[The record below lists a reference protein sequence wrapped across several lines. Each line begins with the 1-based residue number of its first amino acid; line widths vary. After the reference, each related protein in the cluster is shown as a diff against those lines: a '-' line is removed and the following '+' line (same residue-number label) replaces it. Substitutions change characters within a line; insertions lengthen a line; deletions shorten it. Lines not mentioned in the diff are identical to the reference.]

1 MTPESLSR
9 EGSPGPEGIHL
20 HAAPHPNGHG
30 VVHMSSDSPAQV
42 VASHMEVKTNHFP
55 PGVPNILTGA
65 QSKFLTFFF
74 TKSGILGGF
83 FVILATFGSQDKP
96 FPFFVVPNILTG
108 ARSKFLS
115 FSIFD
120 DFLPVFYKIWYFWF
134 LHHFGYLAQSQS
146 TRNLPYINY

>member
-1 MTPESLSR
+1 MLLSLVFHTFFSLFYSRSAPSSPNQVGISGLMTPESLSR

-65 QSKFLTFFF
+65 QSKLIIFLPFPTFFCHF
-74 TKSGILGGF
+74 SDLFSKSGIANF
-83 FVILATFGSQDKP
+83 EMTSFMDGS
-96 FPFFVVPNILTG
+96 
-108 ARSKFLS
+108 
-115 FSIFD
+115 
-120 DFLPVFYKIWYFWF
+120 
-134 LHHFGYLAQSQS
+134 
-146 TRNLPYINY
+146 

>member
-65 QSKFLTFFF
+65 QSKYFFAIF
-74 TKSGILGGF
+74 DNFWPFSPIFDKVWYFWRLF
-83 FVILATFGSQDKP
+83 AILATFGC
-96 FPFFVVPNILTG
+96 F
-108 ARSKFLS
+108 
-115 FSIFD
+115 
-120 DFLPVFYKIWYFWF
+120 
-134 LHHFGYLAQSQS
+134 
-146 TRNLPYINY
+146 

>member
-65 QSKFLTFFF
+65 QSKFPTFFLQNLVF
-74 TKSGILGGF
+74 LGF
-83 FVILATFGSQDKP
+83 PLLFWLLFESQDKP
-96 FPFFVVPNILTG
+96 FSSWCSQYFDWS
-108 ARSKFLS
+108 SK
-115 FSIFD
+115 
-120 DFLPVFYKIWYFWF
+120 
-134 LHHFGYLAQSQS
+134 
-146 TRNLPYINY
+146 

>member
-65 QSKFLTFFF
+65 QSKLIIFFCHFRQFLA
-74 TKSGILGGF
+74 SLQI
-83 FVILATFGSQDKP
+83 
-96 FPFFVVPNILTG
+96 
-108 ARSKFLS
+108 
-115 FSIFD
+115 
-120 DFLPVFYKIWYFWF
+120 YW
-134 LHHFGYLAQSQS
+134 
-146 TRNLPYINY
+146 

>member
-65 QSKFLTFFF
+65 QSKYFLPFSTIFGRFRRFFDKVWYF
-74 TKSGILGGF
+74 WRLF
-83 FVILATFGSQDKP
+83 AILATFGC
-96 FPFFVVPNILTG
+96 F
-108 ARSKFLS
+108 
-115 FSIFD
+115 
-120 DFLPVFYKIWYFWF
+120 
-134 LHHFGYLAQSQS
+134 
-146 TRNLPYINY
+146 

>member
-1 MTPESLSR
+1 MGQKCIFFLFFYSRSAPSSPNQVGISGLMTPESLSR

-65 QSKFLTFFF
+65 QSKLIMFLPFSTVFCHFSDLLS
-74 TKSGILGGF
+74 KSGIANF
-83 FVILATFGSQDKP
+83 ETTSFMDGS
-96 FPFFVVPNILTG
+96 
-108 ARSKFLS
+108 
-115 FSIFD
+115 
-120 DFLPVFYKIWYFWF
+120 
-134 LHHFGYLAQSQS
+134 
-146 TRNLPYINY
+146 

>member
-65 QSKFLTFFF
+65 QSKSFNEDICMYIE
-74 TKSGILGGF
+74 K
-83 FVILATFGSQDKP
+83 
-96 FPFFVVPNILTG
+96 
-108 ARSKFLS
+108 LS
-115 FSIFD
+115 E
-120 DFLPVFYKIWYFWF
+120 KICQKAALCFI
-134 LHHFGYLAQSQS
+134 G
-146 TRNLPYINY
+146 

>member
-65 QSKFLTFFF
+65 QSKLIIFLPFSTVFGQFADLLV
-74 TKSGILGGF
+74 KSGIFG
-83 FVILATFGSQDKP
+83 VIGHSGYFLASFGSQT
-96 FPFFVVPNILTG
+96 FP
-108 ARSKFLS
+108 SM
-115 FSIFD
+115 
-120 DFLPVFYKIWYFWF
+120 
-134 LHHFGYLAQSQS
+134 
-146 TRNLPYINY
+146 

>member
-65 QSKFLTFFF
+65 QSKFLSFFHF
-74 TKSGILGGF
+74 RRFFASFILQNLVVLVSLPFWLPGTKI
-83 FVILATFGSQDKP
+83 I
-96 FPFFVVPNILTG
+96 FPYN
-108 ARSKFLS
+108 
-115 FSIFD
+115 
-120 DFLPVFYKIWYFWF
+120 
-134 LHHFGYLAQSQS
+134 
-146 TRNLPYINY
+146 

>member
-74 TKSGILGGF
+74 
-83 FVILATFGSQDKP
+83 
-96 FPFFVVPNILTG
+96 
-108 ARSKFLS
+108 
-115 FSIFD
+115 
-120 DFLPVFYKIWYFWF
+120 YKIWYFGGF
-134 LHHFGYLAQSQS
+134 LCYFGYFWKSRQTISILVF
-146 TRNLPYINY
+146 PIF

>member
-65 QSKFLTFFF
+65 QSKLIIFLPFSTVFGQFADLLV
-74 TKSGILGGF
+74 KSGIFG
-83 FVILATFGSQDKP
+83 VIGHSGYFLASFGSQDKP
-96 FPFFVVPNILTG
+96 FSVLVFPIL
-108 ARSKFLS
+108 
-115 FSIFD
+115 
-120 DFLPVFYKIWYFWF
+120 
-134 LHHFGYLAQSQS
+134 
-146 TRNLPYINY
+146 